1 MLRLDNLRDT
11 EDLWRVFIRV
21 VVRTLTSNCFVQCL
35 IRRFFKQYDANA
47 NGVLEY
53 AEMERLANDLSLTL
67 GISLDEG
74 RLKERFLA
82 YGQVSHMF
90 LLGICCPCVHMP
102 HLQWVQWVFDL
113 ADRLIGQSWIVR
125 SIVQR

>member
-1 MLRLDNLRDT
+1 MLRLGNLRDT
-11 EDLWRVFIRV
+11 EDLWWIFIRV

-35 IRRFFKQYDANA
+35 GMIRRFFKQYDANA

-90 LLGICCPCVHMP
+90 LLEWLGYV
-102 HLQWVQWVFDL
+102 VL
-113 ADRLIGQSWIVR
+113 A
-125 SIVQR
+125 